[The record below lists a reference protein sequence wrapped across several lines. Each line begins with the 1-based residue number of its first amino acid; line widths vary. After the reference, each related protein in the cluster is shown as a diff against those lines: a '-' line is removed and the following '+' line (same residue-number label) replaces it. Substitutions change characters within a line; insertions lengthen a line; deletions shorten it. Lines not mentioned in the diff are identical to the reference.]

1 MTDERPLTSVLVVED
16 DDAQRQTLCD
26 ILVQE
31 GFAPVPCATAAEALE
46 QAHSSRAAI
55 AILDLRLPDMN
66 GLDALGELLALLEGA
81 RVIIHTGYGS
91 FESAREALNRG
102 AFAYV
107 EKVSDPQELVGHVHR
122 AVEAQLAQALRD
134 GEDNLRVLTEH
145 VPDFVLQVHRNGRIA
160 FVNRALPGHTIGEM
174 RGRHLREWVRAGGAD
189 AIELALGRVFENA
202 LPQQCEVVVDGP
214 DGARYWYSCRV
225 GPIGS
230 ASAVERA
237 IIIARDITEERQA
250 QQIERVLLQ
259 LVRNALEAT
268 SKGGSVAV
276 EIEDVALAETDFGSD
291 PASARGPH
299 VRISVRDDGCGI
311 GREDLDR
318 IFDPFFTTKPERG
331 RGLGLTEVY
340 GIVAEA
346 GGHLSVESDPS
357 SGSTFRVYLPTSSR
371 RRRRKPTKPPSRGTN
386 VVRRF
391 RPAEPS

>member
-26 ILVQE
+26 ILAQE

-46 QAHSSRAAI
+46 QAQISRAAI
-55 AILDLRLPDMN
+55 AILDLRLPDMS

-107 EKVSDPQELVGHVHR
+107 EKVGDPQELVGHVHR
-122 AVEAQLAQALRD
+122 AVEAQLAQALRG
-134 GEDNLRVLTEH
+134 GEENLRVLTEH
-145 VPDFVLQVHRNGRIA
+145 VPDFVLQVRRNGRIA
-160 FVNRALPGHTIGEM
+160 FVNRALPGRSMGEM
-174 RGRHLREWVRAGGAD
+174 IGRPLSEWVRTAD
-189 AIELALGRVFENA
+189 AIDLALARVFETA

-214 DGARYWYSCRV
+214 DGSRYWYSCRV

-237 IIIARDITEERQA
+237 IVIARDITEERQA

-268 SKGGSVAV
+268 SKGGCVNV
-276 EIEDVALAETDFGSD
+276 EIEDVDLAESGFGSE
-291 PASARGPH
+291 PGAPRGPH
-299 VRISVRDDGCGI
+299 VLISVRDDGCGI

-318 IFDPFFTTKPERG
+318 IFDPFFSTKPEHG
-331 RGLGLTEVY
+331 KGLGLTEVY

-346 GGHLSVESDPS
+346 GGHLSVESDLGA
-357 SGSTFRVYLPTSSR
+357 GSTFRVYLPTSTR
-371 RRRRKPTKPPSRGTN
+371 RRRRKRAKPPSRGPN
-386 VVRRF
+386 VVRRL
-391 RPAEPS
+391 RPVEPEPS